1 MFGIKSKEP
10 SQSGIKYKSEIMS
23 LPIGRIRPSTF
34 QARRHFDEVELQEL
48 ANSIKQNGLLQPVSV
63 IKSGFDY
70 TLIAGERR
78 LRACKLAGL
87 QRIPAILY
95 DIEKNE
101 LAVLSYIEN
110 SMRSELSAFE
120 QAAAIKQFMELF
132 SYNQTEA
139 AERLHMSQGALANK
153 LRLLNLTFAQTEY
166 CIENRLT
173 ERHARAMLRLNGEE
187 TQTAFLETVV
197 AKRLN
202 VKESE
207 RLVERYL
214 TTPVL
219 QKRKAVPVVKDV
231 RLFINTI
238 NRAVDI
244 MKSSGIPAEAT
255 KTQDEYFIEYRVKI
269 PIGDNRVK

>member
-1 MFGIKSKEP
+1 MFGLKIKERYSN
-10 SQSGIKYKSEIMS
+10 GIKYKSEIMQ

-34 QARRHFDEVELQEL
+34 QARKNFNEDELKEL
-48 ANSIKQNGLLQPVSV
+48 ASSIKANGLLQPVSV
-63 IKSGFDY
+63 VKSGLDY

-78 LRACKLAGL
+78 LRACKLAGFDT
-87 QRIPAILY
+87 IPAILY
-95 DIEKNE
+95 DIDKNE
-101 LAVLSYIEN
+101 LAILSYIEN

-120 QAAAIKQFMELF
+120 QAAAIRQFIELF
-132 SYNQTEA
+132 NYTQTEA
-139 AERLHMSQGALANK
+139 AEKLHMSQGAVANK
-153 LRLLNLTFAQTEY
+153 LRLLSLSKEQIAFCMDNK
-166 CIENRLT
+166 LT

-197 AKRLN
+197 AKGLN

-214 TTPVL
+214 STPVL
-219 QKRKAVPVVKDV
+219 QKKKAVPVVKDV

-244 MKSSGIPAEAT
+244 MKSSGIPAET
-255 KTQDEYFIEYRVKI
+255 IKTQDEHYIEYRVKI
-269 PIGDNRVK
+269 PIQGATTK